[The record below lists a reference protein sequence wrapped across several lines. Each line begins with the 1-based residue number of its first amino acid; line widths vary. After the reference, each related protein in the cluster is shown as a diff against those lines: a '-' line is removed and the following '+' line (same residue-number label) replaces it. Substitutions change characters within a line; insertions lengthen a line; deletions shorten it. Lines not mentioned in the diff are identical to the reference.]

1 VTLFLQS
8 DSHLDAL
15 SNILATMSDIPALL
29 LASLNPE
36 TRKPAEQ
43 SLSALSAQ
51 QGFIP
56 HLVQL
61 FLDTTQDRAV
71 RLSASVYLK
80 NLVKLRWEE
89 VSISRQYDTSL

>member
-1 VTLFLQS
+1 
-8 DSHLDAL
+8 
-15 SNILATMSDIPALL
+15 MSDIPALL

-71 RLSASVYLK
+71 RLAASVYLK

-89 VSISRQYDTSL
+89 VSLRVNLITLFDLRTGCATAARG